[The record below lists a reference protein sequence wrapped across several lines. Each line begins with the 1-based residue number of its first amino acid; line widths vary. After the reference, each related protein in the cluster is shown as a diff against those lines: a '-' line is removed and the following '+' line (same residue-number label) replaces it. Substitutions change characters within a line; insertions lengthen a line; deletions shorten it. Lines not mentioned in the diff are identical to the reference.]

1 MVISQILKVNFSELK
16 QDLNKI
22 PSDLILFVV
31 DSEIQKEYP
40 EQIKDLQGLDQKR
53 VLSFVCSSG
62 ENAKSFDEYQN
73 GLNFFLEKN
82 IHRKAHLIAI
92 GGGACTD
99 LGGFIASTLLRGVNW
114 SNVPTT
120 LLGMVDAAI
129 GGKTAINSKYG
140 KNLIGSF
147 YMPKSVYINTEF
159 LTSLP
164 ADEYNSGVGEIIKYG
179 MINGDIYQ
187 SIIQRKE
194 ISEII
199 TECALYK
206 NSIVLN
212 DFKESGLRQI
222 LNYGHTFGHA
232 IEKYYQISHG
242 EAVFW
247 GMYLIGHLFEGN
259 EDLENLIKL
268 NAAFDNPFSKPP
280 WLHKTIPV
288 QNFLEFIKKDK
299 KKTDDG
305 NVNLV
310 LSQNNCAEIKN
321 YSLLEIEKVFNNKL
335 DELKKIEIKNN

>member
-1 MVISQILKVNFSELK
+1 MAISQILNVNFSELK
-16 QDLNKI
+16 QELSSI
-22 PSDLILFVV
+22 SSDLILFVI

-40 EQIKDLQGLDQKR
+40 EQIKELQNLNQKR

-62 ENAKSFDEYQN
+62 ENAKSFNEYQN

-99 LGGFIASTLLRGVNW
+99 LGGFIASTLLRGINW
-114 SNVPTT
+114 SSVPTT

-147 YMPKSVYINTEF
+147 YMPKTVFINTEF
-159 LTSLP
+159 LKTLP
-164 ADEYNSGVGEIIKYG
+164 ASEYNSGIGEIIKYG

-187 SIIQRKE
+187 SVIKKKE

-199 TECALYK
+199 TECAHYK
-206 NSIVLN
+206 NSIVMN
-212 DFKESGLRQI
+212 DFQESGLRQI

-247 GMYLIGHLFEGN
+247 GMYLIGYLFEGN
-259 EDLENLIKL
+259 EDLDNLINL

-288 QNFLEFIKKDK
+288 QNFLEYIKKDK
-299 KKTDDG
+299 KKTDDESI
-305 NVNLV
+305 NLV
-310 LSQNNCAEIKN
+310 LSQDNCAEIKQFKL
-321 YSLLEIEKVFNNKL
+321 SIVEDLLNSKI